1 MKIIQLRSDTELNSM
16 CWISFLVILSTL
28 PLTSHSASLGASE
41 AHSRRHGKSKSS
53 SRRSNSYTKLPLKP
67 SLVMIPLDI
76 QETVN
81 KDLDPDL
88 DNLDTIELLG
98 IMGTDYNR
106 EFMSIR
112 QPAEMRTNPNGTLL
126 YKFSNK
132 QVPLGPMPEEIEALS
147 DKAVKL
153 SDDGPELRIKFSRKT
168 KRKLQKFLWSY
179 SYCPVRYRWKEL
191 SIRFW
196 PRWIKTGQC
205 ESKRSCSIPAG
216 MTCQPSKM
224 QNIKL
229 LRYYCPFAGNCHWIK
244 IEYPILAECSCGCQ
258 QYTDSDYWR

>member
-1 MKIIQLRSDTELNSM
+1 
-16 CWISFLVILSTL
+16 
-28 PLTSHSASLGASE
+28 
-41 AHSRRHGKSKSS
+41 
-53 SRRSNSYTKLPLKP
+53 
-67 SLVMIPLDI
+67 MIPLDI

-98 IMGTDYNR
+98 IMGKDYNR